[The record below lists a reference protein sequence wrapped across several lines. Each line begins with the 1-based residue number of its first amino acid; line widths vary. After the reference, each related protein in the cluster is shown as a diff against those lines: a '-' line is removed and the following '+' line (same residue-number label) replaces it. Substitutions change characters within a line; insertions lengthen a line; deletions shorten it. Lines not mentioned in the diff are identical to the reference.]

1 MKGEFAK
8 NELKLCALFYTWFTK
23 WIRQIKYCN
32 KICSERILM
41 LLFSQKFCK
50 QFASEVSGECSETKL
65 VNKCHSHHILAECE
79 VRGEKRN
86 DSCNKDESWQIVASV
101 ACESVCCSPRHLHN
115 SCCSPYVT
123 LLCWWLKNTHY
134 PHKEF
139 KWPKLTLNMLTYSCS
154 KTWQIISD
162 TSWFKFDSLP
172 PTCLWFQ
179 KTSTTL

>member
-79 VRGEKRN
+79 VRGEQRN
-86 DSCNKDESWQIVASV
+86 ELMQQRW
-101 ACESVCCSPRHLHN
+101 
-115 SCCSPYVT
+115 
-123 LLCWWLKNTHY
+123 
-134 PHKEF
+134 
-139 KWPKLTLNMLTYSCS
+139 KLTDCS
-154 KTWQIISD
+154 LCGMWVSLL
-162 TSWFKFDSLP
+162 LP
-172 PTCLWFQ
+172 PAFTQQLLQSLRDSTVLVTQ
-179 KTSTTL
+179 KHPLSSQRVQVA